1 MANIV
6 TAIDIG
12 SFKVCAIIAVI
23 DDEGKAKV
31 IGEASVPANGIKKGE
46 ITGIDEATNSVANVL
61 NAAERMAGL
70 TVSSAYVTIN
80 GKQILSNNN
89 RGVVAVSDEEIS
101 EDDVFRALE
110 QARTVSIPNT
120 REIIHLIPREFVVD
134 QQTGIKVPIGM
145 TGSRL
150 EVDSHIISVP
160 VTSKHNLEKCMQMI
174 GLKID
179 GIVYTGW
186 AASHSVLTPTEK
198 ELGVML
204 LDFGGGTVSITTF
217 VEDEVTYSTSI
228 PFGGN
233 NITRDLAAGLR
244 LSLEDAEKVKVS
256 ANELFKKADFVQ
268 SKQKKKPS
276 EDKKVEADDE
286 EKAVDGDEE
295 DKTDILDVSSLEIE
309 GIKTISRKFFTDIV
323 RARAQEIFELVMQ
336 NVEASGHDFKLPA
349 GIVITGGSAQIPGI
363 TAIAKDVFGAPARV
377 GTPRGL
383 DGLVE
388 GLSTP
393 SFAAAQGLLIY
404 AQGDEVARG
413 DSGKMMGGARRKS
426 TPGKSG
432 DGIFGK
438 IGGLFKN
445 ILP

>member
-12 SFKVCAIIAVI
+12 SFKVCAIISVI

-46 ITGIDEATNSVANVL
+46 ITGIDEATNSIANVL

-101 EDDVFRALE
+101 EEDVFRALE

-150 EVDSHIISVP
+150 EVDAHIISVP

-186 AASHSVLTPTEK
+186 AASHSV
-198 ELGVML
+198 
-204 LDFGGGTVSITTF
+204 
-217 VEDEVTYSTSI
+217 
-228 PFGGN
+228 
-233 NITRDLAAGLR
+233 
-244 LSLEDAEKVKVS
+244 
-256 ANELFKKADFVQ
+256 
-268 SKQKKKPS
+268 
-276 EDKKVEADDE
+276 
-286 EKAVDGDEE
+286 
-295 DKTDILDVSSLEIE
+295 
-309 GIKTISRKFFTDIV
+309 
-323 RARAQEIFELVMQ
+323 
-336 NVEASGHDFKLPA
+336 
-349 GIVITGGSAQIPGI
+349 
-363 TAIAKDVFGAPARV
+363 
-377 GTPRGL
+377 
-383 DGLVE
+383 
-388 GLSTP
+388 
-393 SFAAAQGLLIY
+393 
-404 AQGDEVARG
+404 
-413 DSGKMMGGARRKS
+413 
-426 TPGKSG
+426 
-432 DGIFGK
+432 
-438 IGGLFKN
+438 
-445 ILP
+445 

>member
-12 SFKVCAIIAVI
+12 SFKVCAIISVI

-46 ITGIDEATNSVANVL
+46 ITGIDEATNSIANVL

-101 EDDVFRALE
+101 EEDVFRALE

-150 EVDSHIISVP
+150 EVDAHIISVP

-204 LDFGGGTVSITTF
+204 LDFGGGTVSISTF

-256 ANELFKKADFVQ
+256 ANDLFKKADFVQ
-268 SKQKKKPS
+268 SKQKKKDKD
-276 EDKKVEADDE
+276 EDDKKDKLDDE
-286 EKAVDGDEE
+286 DD

-309 GIKTISRKFFTDIV
+309 GIKTISRKFFSDIV

-336 NVEASGHDFKLPA
+336 NVESAGHDFKLPA
-349 GIVITGGSAQIPGI
+349 GIVITGGSSQIPGI

-393 SFAAAQGLLIY
+393 AYSAAQGLLLY

-413 DSGKMMGGARRKS
+413 DSGRMIGGSRRKIS
-426 TPGKSG
+426 SGKSG
-432 DGIFGK
+432 DGFLGK